1 MCHTSRRRHRRST
14 ERPAR
19 PVPHTHRRRRGGRAD
34 ERRVARWAG
43 GPCTGGC
50 RCWRRLYP
58 RPHTPTLPGGGT
70 PRLTRGRPARASPVT
85 RRGVARAHAVA
96 KPTKRRHHRR
106 CSRRRRRHPR
116 RRASARPP
124 RAAHHPRQGVGAR
137 ASAATGG
144 TPWSQNQSVG
154 RGLRVSRHWGSQQ
167 APPTPPPSTRVDRAA
182 GTPGATPPTKSGLAR
197 AAATVVCVSQRPR
210 QKRGRPPP
218 QNRRPAHGPTAQ
230 CPTQA
235 FLMTLDVEAAGPKR
249 CRYKVA

>member
-210 QKRGRPPP
+210 QKRGRPKTDDPHTD
-218 QNRRPAHGPTAQ
+218 RRLSVPHR
-230 CPTQA
+230 
-235 FLMTLDVEAAGPKR
+235 LS
-249 CRYKVA
+249 